1 MKQVKKYDMI
11 SSDSVEEQDIEKEVD
26 GNEKMGKTK
35 NRSAEV

>member
-26 GNEKMGKTK
+26 GN
-35 NRSAEV
+35 